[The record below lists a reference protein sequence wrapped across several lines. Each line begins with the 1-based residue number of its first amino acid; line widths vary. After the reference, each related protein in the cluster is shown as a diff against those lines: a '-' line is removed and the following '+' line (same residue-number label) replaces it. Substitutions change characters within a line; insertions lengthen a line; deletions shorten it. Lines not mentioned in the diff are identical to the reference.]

1 MALETIDLAAG
12 PEDKVV
18 LRGVTLRVPRGSVVA
33 LMGPNGSGKTTLAYT
48 IAGHPAY
55 RVVKG
60 RILLEVE
67 DITGLPPHE
76 RARKGLMLGFQNPPQ
91 IPGVR
96 LLNFLAAAY
105 NRRLNLQEKLIGS
118 PRPELVKQ
126 AREYAVKLGLS
137 GDFLQREV
145 NVGFSGGERKR
156 AEMLQ
161 VLVLKP
167 KYVILD
173 EPDSGLDIDGVRIVA
188 DAIRRL
194 ADDGVGVLVIT
205 HYARILQFVEPDHV
219 AILVNGVIVDEGGP
233 ELARRIEQEGY
244 GAYMAKTGGNRG
256 NGGGL

>member
-1 MALETIDLAAG
+1 MTLETIELVAG
-12 PEDKVV
+12 PEDKIV
-18 LRGVTLRVPRGSVVA
+18 LRGVTLKVPRGSVVA

-55 RVVKG
+55 RVAKG
-60 RILLEVE
+60 RIILEGE
-67 DITGLPPHE
+67 EITSLPPHE
-76 RARKGLMLGFQNPPQ
+76 RARKGLMLGFQNPPE

-105 NRRLNLQEKLIGS
+105 NRRFNIQEKLIGS

-126 AREYAVKLGLS
+126 AREYAIKLGLS
-137 GDFLQREV
+137 EDFLQREV

-161 VLVLKP
+161 VLLLKP

-173 EPDSGLDIDGVRIVA
+173 EPDSGLDVDGVRMVA

-194 ADDGVGVLVIT
+194 VDDGVGVLIIT

-219 AILVNGVIVDEGGP
+219 AVLVNGVIVDEGGP

-244 GAYMAKTGGNRG
+244 GAYATKMSNDKGS
-256 NGGGL
+256 GGGL